1 MESICFV
8 TNLVFGGTQ
17 VASLDLVYYVFPVLH
32 RMASDF
38 SIGFDW
44 KSYKTDYQE
53 EYYLMWKKM
62 FLLNRNEISDIF
74 IFYIYLR
81 LSDSLLKPKSSSN
94 IEKYKS
100 ALEIR
105 NKYWAFLFPI
115 FSYLEFK
122 KSRFLNQTRFRFLK
136 ACFSKFYLVRSQIF
150 CLIWSLSQ

>member
-1 MESICFV
+1 MYFLFCIAWLPIFWLVLRGNHIKLIIKKSI
-8 TNLVFGGTQ
+8 N
-17 VASLDLVYYVFPVLH
+17 
-32 RMASDF
+32 
-38 SIGFDW
+38 
-44 KSYKTDYQE
+44 
-53 EYYLMWKKM
+53 LMWKKM

-150 CLIWSLSQ
+150 CLIWSLSQWKNGVVTLHKNSVFHSGFLQ

>member
-1 MESICFV
+1 MYFLFCIAWLPIFWLVLRGNHIKLIIKKSI
-8 TNLVFGGTQ
+8 N
-17 VASLDLVYYVFPVLH
+17 
-32 RMASDF
+32 
-38 SIGFDW
+38 
-44 KSYKTDYQE
+44 
-53 EYYLMWKKM
+53 LMWKKM

-81 LSDSLLKPKSSSN
+81 LSDSLLKPKTSSN

-105 NKYWAFLFPI
+105 NKYCAFLFPI

-122 KSRFLNQTRFRFLK
+122 KSRFLKQTRFRFLK

-150 CLIWSLSQ
+150 CLIWSLSQWKNGVVTLHKNSVFHSGFLQ

>member
-1 MESICFV
+1 MYFLFCIAWLPIFRLVLIGNHIKLIIKKSI
-8 TNLVFGGTQ
+8 
-17 VASLDLVYYVFPVLH
+17 
-32 RMASDF
+32 
-38 SIGFDW
+38 
-44 KSYKTDYQE
+44 
-53 EYYLMWKKM
+53 YLMWKKM

-150 CLIWSLSQ
+150 CLIWSLSQWKNGVVTLHKNSVFYSGFLQ

>member
-1 MESICFV
+1 MYFLFCIAWLPIFRLVLIGNHIKLIIKKSI
-8 TNLVFGGTQ
+8 
-17 VASLDLVYYVFPVLH
+17 
-32 RMASDF
+32 
-38 SIGFDW
+38 
-44 KSYKTDYQE
+44 
-53 EYYLMWKKM
+53 YLMWKKM

-136 ACFSKFYLVRSQIF
+136 ACFSKFYVVRSQIF
-150 CLIWSLSQ
+150 CLIWSLSQWKNGVVTLHKNSVFHSGFLQ